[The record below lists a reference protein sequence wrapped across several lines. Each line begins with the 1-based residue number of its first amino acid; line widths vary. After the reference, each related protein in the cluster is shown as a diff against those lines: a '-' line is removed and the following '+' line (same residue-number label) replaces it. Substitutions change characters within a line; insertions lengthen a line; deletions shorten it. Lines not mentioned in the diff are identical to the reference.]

1 MAPKEFDVTDK
12 IVFVT
17 GAGRGIGKGIA
28 QVFAEASADVA
39 INALTP
45 NYVTGVAEALAA
57 ETGRAVVPVIG
68 DVTKA
73 ECAQRA
79 IDQVLERFGRI
90 DVLIN
95 ALGDSL
101 RAPLVGLPGAEGEA
115 EGISDSDLDS
125 IMDINLTQALV
136 CTRAVGPHMLARRAG
151 KVINISSWTVLQGGG
166 EMVLYTTAKTALSGF
181 TRAQALEWAP
191 YGIHVNC
198 IAPGLFPDVVTGGE
212 ERVRMSEER
221 AKREVPLGRTGQ
233 LKEVGYLALYLASSA
248 SDYMTGQTL
257 MLDGGLSL

>member
-12 IVFVT
+12 VVFVT

-101 RAPLVGLPGAEGEA
+101 RAPLVGLPGAEG
-115 EGISDSDLDS
+115 
-125 IMDINLTQALV
+125 
-136 CTRAVGPHMLARRAG
+136 
-151 KVINISSWTVLQGGG
+151 
-166 EMVLYTTAKTALSGF
+166 
-181 TRAQALEWAP
+181 
-191 YGIHVNC
+191 
-198 IAPGLFPDVVTGGE
+198 
-212 ERVRMSEER
+212 
-221 AKREVPLGRTGQ
+221 
-233 LKEVGYLALYLASSA
+233 
-248 SDYMTGQTL
+248 
-257 MLDGGLSL
+257 